1 MNQREYAARRIYSA
15 LEIPM
20 NGDESV
26 NHENL
31 RRLVE
36 YELYEGVEGFYCS
49 GSSGE
54 GLLLTLKER
63 KEVLETVVDQVN
75 GRVPVI
81 PQIGTIRTRD
91 VIELAE
97 HAAGLGLQMAS
108 MIPPYYYKFSM
119 EEITGYYRDVLEAVP
134 ELGIIV
140 YNIPQ
145 FTGIEFDKENA
156 FELLSMPGI
165 VGVKH
170 TSHNL
175 YSLERMKAAFPDLIL
190 FNGFDEQF
198 AGSLA
203 MGADAAIG
211 TTVNVF
217 APLFRKVRSLMEAG
231 DMAGALGCQK
241 EINRRVEIMCRYGI
255 FNAVKY
261 ILTKRGIDC
270 GTCRKPFG
278 KLGEEAKRALDSIA
292 ESVME

>member
-1 MNQREYAARRIYSA
+1 MYRRENYTHRIYSA

-20 NGDESV
+20 NPDESV
-26 NHENL
+26 NEENL

-36 YELYEGVEGFYCS
+36 YELSQGVEGFYCS

-54 GLLLTLKER
+54 ALLLTLEER
-63 KEVLETVVDQVN
+63 KKVLEILLDQVK
-75 GRVPVI
+75 GRAPVI
-81 PQIGTIRTRD
+81 PQIGTIRTKD
-91 VIELAE
+91 VIELAK
-97 HAAGLGLQMAS
+97 HAAELGVEAVS
-108 MIPPYYYKFSM
+108 MIPPYYYQFTM

-134 ELGIIV
+134 GLGIIV

-145 FTGIEFDKENA
+145 FTGIEFSKENA
-156 FELLSMPGI
+156 HELLELPGI

-170 TSHNL
+170 TSRNL
-175 YSLERMKAAFPDLIL
+175 YSMERMKAAYPELIL

-217 APLFRKVRSLMEAG
+217 APLFLEIRSLFEAG
-231 DMAGALGCQK
+231 KVQAALEKQA
-241 EINRRVEIMCRYGI
+241 ELNRRVEILCRYGI
-255 FNAVKY
+255 FNGVKY

-270 GTCRKPFG
+270 GACRRPFG
-278 KLGEEAKRALDSIA
+278 QLREEAKKALDQI
-292 ESVME
+292 V

>member
-36 YELYEGVEGFYCS
+36 YELKEGVEGFYCS

-119 EEITGYYRDVLEAVP
+119 V
-134 ELGIIV
+134 
-140 YNIPQ
+140 
-145 FTGIEFDKENA
+145 
-156 FELLSMPGI
+156 
-165 VGVKH
+165 
-170 TSHNL
+170 
-175 YSLERMKAAFPDLIL
+175 
-190 FNGFDEQF
+190 
-198 AGSLA
+198 
-203 MGADAAIG
+203 
-211 TTVNVF
+211 
-217 APLFRKVRSLMEAG
+217 
-231 DMAGALGCQK
+231 
-241 EINRRVEIMCRYGI
+241 
-255 FNAVKY
+255 
-261 ILTKRGIDC
+261 
-270 GTCRKPFG
+270 
-278 KLGEEAKRALDSIA
+278 
-292 ESVME
+292 